1 MSVGAYEDA
10 RAVAERALEAIPAQ
24 EEDERMN
31 IWIAYL
37 NLENS
42 HGLRIKRGC
51 LETIQARREFSRSKE
66 TVPRL
71 GRHVHARGTN
81 SNS

>member
-42 HGLRIKRGC
+42 HGLPNPKR
-51 LETIQARREFSRSKE
+51 LSRDYSSA
-66 TVPRL
+66 P
-71 GRHVHARGTN
+71 
-81 SNS
+81 